1 MKGFAGGSAWAMA
14 REVADGYVLVT
25 DRSLR
30 QMTHGQ
36 VDQLVFELER
46 RLRDLRG
53 EPRDLEDVRSVQG
66 RNRRMQRIT
75 RSISVM
81 RAVRAQRK
89 PLT

>member
-1 MKGFAGGSAWAMA
+1 MA

-46 RLRDLRG
+46 RLRGLRG
-53 EPRDLEDVRSVQG
+53 EPRDLEDIRSVLD